1 MPRLSKDDFRKPQ
14 ERGLAELTYKFQV
27 VTSVFGGGVALDQDE
42 SKHHQKPIDVVTPVR
57 GAAVRGQLR
66 FWWRATQGSRAAT
79 PAEMKKREDELWGSA
94 QKPGLVSLHLLEP
107 PEGAQSSPEKVFE
120 MVPSRSGK
128 LNPRVIDDP
137 AVGYGAFPLQPGKKG
152 TGDPGVLHRVSGTW
166 TLVLLTPS
174 AHTEEV
180 KTAVEAWLLF
190 GGIGGRTRR
199 GFGAVDPGS
208 SQNPRA
214 FLSRLSAGGA
224 LSGVPSIGPT
234 SRVVEA
240 EDSFDSADG
249 ALRYGLDRLQSF
261 RQGPGIGRNPGKED
275 PKRPGRSKWPEAD
288 AIRRVTKQRSSL
300 HRDDLDRID
309 AFPRAAFGLPIVF
322 HFKDDDDPKDTTLY
336 PDSGRQR
343 HASQLILRPFR
354 TSKGFGALALVLD
367 GEPSA
372 TANLELRSIG
382 HEALLKA
389 TGRLTKAQAENIRVQ
404 PAKGQTDVL
413 GAFLTFFQKT
423 SGSMK

>member
-1 MPRLSKDDFRKPQ
+1 MSLGTHCRCLFLLVMLTAQSDACLFVYGQQPTSNQ
-14 ERGLAELTYKFQV
+14 AELQELRNQLKRIEARID
-27 VTSVFGGGVALDQDE
+27 ALEAAE
-42 SKHHQKPIDVVTPVR
+42 SAAARVSSGATMPPAAPPEAPLAGESEKPIAKGPEAVKEAADR
-57 GAAVRGQLR
+57 GMDTMDAGM
-66 FWWRATQGSRAAT
+66 S
-79 PAEMKKREDELWGSA
+79 
-94 QKPGLVSLHLLEP
+94 
-107 PEGAQSSPEKVFE
+107 
-120 MVPSRSGK
+120 
-128 LNPRVIDDP
+128 
-137 AVGYGAFPLQPGKKG
+137 GAFPLQPGKKG

-261 RQGPGIGRNPGKED
+261 RQRPGIGRNPGKED

-354 TSKGFGALALVLD
+354 TSKGFVALALVLD

-382 HEALLKA
+382 HEALVKA
-389 TGRLTKAQAENIRVQ
+389 TGQLTKAQAETIRVH